1 MLKYSQNPKIGK
13 KVQFQMCL
21 SGWTLHNYLNMFFF
35 SLYFHSPIT
44 SLRTT
49 SFEILFP
56 QEVLFLVFEENGAF
70 SRQITHFCC
79 FAIVKSDF
87 TNFLHF
93 LA

>member
-13 KVQFQMCL
+13 KSAISNVFEWLNIAQL
-21 SGWTLHNYLNMFFF
+21 SQYAFF